1 LSSIEFSLDLPAPKE
16 KLQELM
22 MDYQEFPKYL
32 PHQIKSVIIIEET
45 DDYTITEETIHLSS
59 VISKTFVTQTKH
71 YAISDNMLKSEILS
85 GPAKGSIIQIKF
97 SDIETGTSIHAD
109 IDVKLGLKYKFLL
122 PLIKKS
128 YKTFLMGILY
138 KMHALVMKSD

>member
-1 LSSIEFSLDLPAPKE
+1 LSSIEFTLDLPAPKE

-45 DDYTITEETIHLSS
+45 DDYTITEETIHLST

-71 YAISDNMLKSEILS
+71 YAISDNILKSEILS

-97 SDIETGTSIHAD
+97 SEQNSLTHISAQIEI
-109 IDVKLGLKYKFLL
+109 KLGLKYKFLL

-128 YKTFLMGILY
+128 YKTFFMGILY
-138 KMHALVMKSD
+138 KMQYIVNSSG